1 MRQIAEFCFFV
12 RFDAGVSQE
21 PVRRLASTGEQ
32 WRRCLTVV
40 QAAVTCIMIANVMSP
55 FDMVLVR
62 ANEAKRRRRR
72 EIDAGCTEATSL
84 AEGEQGVRLGEG
96 TTSWCWTN
104 RVPLAKR
111 NLLKHETREALT
123 FSNWQKRTNCEM
135 PQVSS
140 REMRD
145 HCAARAASTS
155 PVPVEGL
162 GRLEQG
168 RP

>member
-32 WRRCLTVV
+32 WHSCLTVV
-40 QAAVTCIMIANVMSP
+40 PTAVTCIMIANVMSP

-72 EIDAGCTEATSL
+72 REIDAGYTEATSL

-111 NLLKHETREALT
+111 KLLKHETTEALT

-145 HCAARAASTS
+145 HSAARAASTAPHLSS
-155 PVPVEGL
+155 P
-162 GRLEQG
+162 Q
-168 RP
+168 RPC